1 MTFKIKMEV
10 SLQLL
15 KPETIKLLG
24 ITLITWKLLLN
35 NLKIKWK
42 KIKKG
47 DNGPLSKMLK

>member
-1 MTFKIKMEV
+1 MGV